1 MKIRVL
7 QTLEISLKTIMIV
20 RARYQI
26 SAQLESSSLGISAWK
41 YLGLILVVNDNSRF
55 SHRHSVIY
63 IFSWKLRCESFKIS
77 DGIPRI
83 FQMEE
88 TVMILK
94 IVCSKNVCISSILY
108 LFWYDIIPELNGSGS
123 Q

>member
-7 QTLEISLKTIMIV
+7 QTLEISLKTIMTV

-41 YLGLILVVNDNSRF
+41 YISFGLILVVNDNSRF

-63 IFSWKLRCESFKIS
+63 IFSVCKLI
-77 DGIPRI
+77 
-83 FQMEE
+83 M
-88 TVMILK
+88 LK
-94 IVCSKNVCISSILY
+94 KDLRNGNNSKNCVMCIFLDPLFILIRY
-108 LFWYDIIPELNGSGS
+108 NTEIK
-123 Q
+123 